1 MSGSTARGKQSWC
14 SLSVVAPTRWP
25 RSRATA
31 TWPTARSHGTGTGP
45 ILKPAALGV
54 RGKLQSGLSCTQH
67 ARRASHP
74 APPPLERAAKACP
87 LLEDPHNRKA
97 WAECCTKRFLATAR
111 RIAGDDH
118 LAEDA
123 LQESWSRVL
132 RHVCKYHGGDP
143 ACAWVRSIVAN
154 CAKDLW
160 SERQRER
167 QRTAG
172 PPSEDLADPA
182 QDPEALAQRQEL
194 IGLLLR
200 MVETL
205 PEMYREVCRLR
216 YLEDRSAAETA
227 RLLGVSR
234 STVSTRLN
242 RAVEM
247 LRNRLEAR
255 LHVKERKHPK
265 ES

>member
-1 MSGSTARGKQSWC
+1 MFAI
-14 SLSVVAPTRWP
+14 
-25 RSRATA
+25 
-31 TWPTARSHGTGTGP
+31 ARSDKLRLGASCRVGYP
-45 ILKPAALGV
+45 VRSMPEEFLIL
-54 RGKLQSGLSCTQH
+54 
-67 ARRASHP
+67 
-74 APPPLERAAKACP
+74 PPPALERAAKACP
-87 LLEDPHNRKA
+87 LLEDPHNRKT
-97 WAECCTKRFLATAR
+97 WAVCCTKRFLATAR

-143 ACAWVRSIVAN
+143 ACAWVRTIVAN

-182 QDPEALAQRQEL
+182 EDPEALAQRQEL

-216 YLEDRSAAETA
+216 YLEDRSADETA